1 MCRLRMSIIGVGS
14 DIALLTGAIIT
25 WVGILALI
33 VTILE
38 TVLEPVSDDNTASPQ
53 PVVSVE
59 QDKIIGLTVILYIG
73 ISLYLYGIAF

>member
-1 MCRLRMSIIGVGS
+1 MSIIGVGS

-38 TVLEPVSDDNTASPQ
+38 TVLEPINDGDTALSQ
-53 PVVSVE
+53 SETSV
-59 QDKIIGLTVILYIG
+59 QKDKIIGLTVILYIG

>member
-1 MCRLRMSIIGVGS
+1 MSIIGVGS

-38 TVLEPVSDDNTASPQ
+38 TVLEPINDGDTALSQ
-53 PVVSVE
+53 SETSVE